1 MFSAIDLL
9 GAVAGAE
16 VKMIA
21 VHQYRALDGLQIAPL
36 IACYGRLNQ

>member
-1 MFSAIDLL
+1 MFSAIELL
-9 GAVAGAE
+9 GAVGGWVE

-21 VHQYRALDGLQIAPL
+21 AVMVDVLQIGPL